1 MEEKAH
7 GYTFGMYW
15 MKNPAWYTINEKLDR
30 FELTEEAPEK
40 AKRSFEL
47 YKKVNN
53 LNY

>member
-1 MEEKAH
+1 MCKEAH

-15 MKNPAWYTINEKLDR
+15 MSNPAWYKVNEELDR

-40 AKRSFEL
+40 AKKSFEL
-47 YKKVNN
+47 YKKVNG